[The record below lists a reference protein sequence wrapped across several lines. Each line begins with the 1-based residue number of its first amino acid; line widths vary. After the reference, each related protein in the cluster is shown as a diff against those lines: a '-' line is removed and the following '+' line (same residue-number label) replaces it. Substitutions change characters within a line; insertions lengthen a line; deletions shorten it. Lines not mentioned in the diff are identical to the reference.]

1 MLVDRVERP
10 LGKGV
15 TVRGMGRARSALV
28 GAPRRVA
35 GVAAESGG
43 VGHLGPADLGAALPR
58 RGLAVHAISLEIL
71 DHSPRLLARGVRL
84 RIPFGQSM
92 GIRRFL
98 LKGRWAG
105 LTLPAAMEG
114 TPTTVG
120 RQDADRPAPALS
132 RGSAQLERPYRHAC
146 DARLVEHVQKH
157 VAPPGMLQVFRQAFA
172 DCLVDPI
179 WFSDRSLIAA
189 LRKRAGDPVFEA
201 LRDGY
206 NAVVDLVVDHGR
218 ALGWCATSRRKAELF
233 MSPSGLVVVA
243 RQGVLRSMY
252 VPGLMHSSCAPRRRH
267 GRDRRRHARPIE
279 VDAVLNQ
286 ARGAG
291 GGRSNDGYFD
301 AIFRPALAAI
311 CRAPTIPTPGRATE
325 TGELA
330 RVSALS
336 SCRTPEAWHIAC
348 AICGWGVV

>member
-1 MLVDRVERP
+1 
-10 LGKGV
+10 
-15 TVRGMGRARSALV
+15 
-28 GAPRRVA
+28 
-35 GVAAESGG
+35 
-43 VGHLGPADLGAALPR
+43 
-58 RGLAVHAISLEIL
+58 
-71 DHSPRLLARGVRL
+71 
-84 RIPFGQSM
+84 M
-92 GIRRFL
+92 GIRRFP
-98 LKGRWAG
+98 LKGS
-105 LTLPAAMEG
+105 TEPPSLPSAMEG
-114 TPTTVG
+114 SPTTVD
-120 RQDADRPAPALS
+120 RQDAARSLASPPQ
-132 RGSAQLERPYRHAC
+132 GSPQLARHYRHAC

-157 VAPPGMLQVFRQAFA
+157 VALPGMLQVFRQAFP

-201 LRDGY
+201 VRDGY
-206 NAVVDLVVDHGR
+206 NAVVDLVVGHGR

-252 VPGLMHSSCAPRRRH
+252 VPGFVHAAGAPRRQH
-267 GRDRRRHARPIE
+267 GREHRRHARRID
-279 VDAVLNQ
+279 VDALLNQ
-286 ARGAG
+286 VPGAG
-291 GGRSNDGYFD
+291 CGRSNDCYFD
-301 AIFRPALAAI
+301 AVFRPALAAI

-348 AICGWGVV
+348 AICDWGVA